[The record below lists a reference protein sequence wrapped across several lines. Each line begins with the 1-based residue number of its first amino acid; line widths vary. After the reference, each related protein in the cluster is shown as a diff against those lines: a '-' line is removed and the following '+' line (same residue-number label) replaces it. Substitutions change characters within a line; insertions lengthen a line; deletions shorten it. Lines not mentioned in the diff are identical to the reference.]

1 MATVKDKVEILKAT
15 EGWSKMPSGL
25 LDELAEFMTCEEV
38 KIFRRNI
45 ENVGMRCENPVSPT
59 LTVAVPCC
67 RSTCRLRMGTFSS
80 RRVKVRARNEV

>member
-38 KIFRRNI
+38 RSSDNI